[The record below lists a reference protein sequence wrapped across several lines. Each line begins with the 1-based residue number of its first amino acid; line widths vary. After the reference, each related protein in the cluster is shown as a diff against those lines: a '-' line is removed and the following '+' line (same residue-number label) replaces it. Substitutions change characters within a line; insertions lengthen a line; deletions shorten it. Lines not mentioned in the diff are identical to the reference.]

1 MLPSNQYPPAYFLMK
16 QSELFTKT
24 ERTSPKDEVAKNAKL
39 LARAGFVRKLS
50 AGIYA
55 YLPLGWRVIEK
66 IMGIIR
72 EEMNA
77 IGGQELFMPAMVEKK
92 YMEATGRWG
101 LDVGF
106 EVNGKGEKNAAYTL
120 GWTHEEVLTAIAS
133 KFVGSYKDLPF
144 YAYQIQTKFRNE
156 ARPQGGLIRT
166 KEFLMKDLYSFH
178 ASEKDLLRYYE
189 EVKQAYFRIF
199 GRCGLKT
206 IYTVAA
212 GGDFTISNTHEFQV
226 LSEVGEDTI
235 FYCQKCEYSENS
247 EISKLND
254 GLKCPTR
261 LPDGQECGGDIKKG
275 RAIEVGN
282 IFPLGTKYAE
292 AFGLSFLDKEGKKQP
307 VVMGSYGIGIGR
319 LMGTIA
325 EVLSDEEGLLW
336 PASVAP
342 FSVHL
347 LDLGNDRAETAYR
360 DLQKAGISVLFDD
373 RAISPGEKLVESAL
387 IGIPFR
393 AVTSE
398 RTGEKIELKLRNEKE
413 TKLVTPNELIKVLE
427 S

>member
-1 MLPSNQYPPAYFLMK
+1 MR
-16 QSELFTKT
+16 QSKLFTKA

-55 YLPLGWRVIEK
+55 YLPLGWRVMNK

-77 IGGQELFMPAMVEKK
+77 IGGQEMFMPAMVEKK

-106 EVNGKGEKNAAYTL
+106 EVGAKGEKNAAYTL
-120 GWTHEEVLTAIAS
+120 GWTHEEVLTVIAS

-199 GRCGLKT
+199 ERCGLKT
-206 IYTVAA
+206 LYTIAA

-226 LSEVGEDTI
+226 LSEVGEDMI
-235 FYCQKCEYSENS
+235 FYCEKCEYSENS

-254 GLKCPTR
+254 GSKCPK
-261 LPDGQECGGDIKKG
+261 CGGNIQKG
-275 RAIEVGN
+275 RAIEAGN

-307 VVMGSYGIGIGR
+307 VVMGSYGIGVGR

-325 EVLSDEEGLLW
+325 EVLSDEEGLVW
-336 PASVAP
+336 PVSVAP
-342 FSVHL
+342 FAVHL
-347 LDLGNDRAETAYR
+347 LDLGGSRAETVYG

-413 TKLVTPNELIKVLE
+413 TKLVTLSELTKILKP
-427 S
+427 